1 MNPRPDDVPNLP
13 AFEAVDLANPLPS
26 SSQFIA
32 QTTGFFMPPLLG
44 FFTAVVSAVILWK
57 IIQIFYR

>member
-1 MNPRPDDVPNLP
+1 MNPTPDGVPNLP

-44 FFTAVVSAVILWK
+44 FFTAVVAIGK
-57 IIQIFYR
+57 IFG